1 MSKKEFLDIS
11 SHKCYCYQSI
21 LVTQLAETDIPADDL
36 RWVKAIDDGCNSA
49 VAIGSQAFARQGVDM
64 MNTSRQ
70 FVSGSLAGM
79 PSSMGSTA
87 PQPASSLWPHF
98 LTGQAEQPTRV
109 ILVDDDAHMRRVVAQ
124 ELLADARIHLV
135 GQAGSLREGRRLVA
149 QNEFDVML
157 VDLNLGDGT
166 GFQLI
171 EYMKTMHPVAEAV
184 VVSAMEDE
192 EHALHAF
199 ELGATG
205 YLIKNS
211 WFGNFPQAVL
221 QVVNG
226 GASITPNL
234 ARRLLKRLD
243 AGSARGAPPPGLNKG
258 AGGEKLS
265 EREREILR
273 LVASGY
279 TSCEIGKRLGI
290 SDQTVNTHIKNMY
303 RKLQVRTRA
312 QAVSL
317 ASQWGLLS

>member
-1 MSKKEFLDIS
+1 MIKAHSTSGSAS
-11 SHKCYCYQSI
+11 SP
-21 LVTQLAETDIPADDL
+21 VTA
-36 RWVKAIDDGCNSA
+36 
-49 VAIGSQAFARQGVDM
+49 AIGS
-64 MNTSRQ
+64 
-70 FVSGSLAGM
+70 
-79 PSSMGSTA
+79 MG
-87 PQPASSLWPHF
+87 ASSLWPHF
-98 LTGQAEQPTRV
+98 LTGQAEQPVRV
-109 ILVDDDAHMRRVVAQ
+109 ILVDDDAHMRRVISQ
-124 ELLADARIHLV
+124 ELLADQRIELV
-135 GQAGSLREGRRLVA
+135 GQAASLREGKRLIGLH
-149 QNEFDVML
+149 EFDVML

-171 EYMKTMHPVAEAV
+171 EYMKTMRPVAEAV
-184 VVSAMEDE
+184 VVSAMEDD

-243 AGSARGAPPPGLNKG
+243 GGAPRSAFAPGSRKG
-258 AGGEKLS
+258 AGADKLS
-265 EREREILR
+265 EREHEILR
-273 LVASGY
+273 LVAGGY

-312 QAVSL
+312 QAVNL